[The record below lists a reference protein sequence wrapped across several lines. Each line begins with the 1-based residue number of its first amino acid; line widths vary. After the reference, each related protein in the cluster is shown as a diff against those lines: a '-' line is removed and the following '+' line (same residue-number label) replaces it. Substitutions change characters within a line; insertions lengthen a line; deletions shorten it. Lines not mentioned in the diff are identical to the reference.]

1 VRTRKSSKSL
11 FEYQPSYLF
20 ILVSF
25 FFFAVFLYLIFMI
38 IVICEAKA
46 SRLSSSSGAVNG
58 WLAGWLA
65 HRPHGYGVYSHRRRL
80 ILNRHN
86 RFTIHGSPLAAWR
99 TVATAVSGRHVAQD
113 ASIEVVRPTDPAALD
128 ARERSSVQRL
138 SRTATTHFVQGYV
151 Q

>member
-1 VRTRKSSKSL
+1 MRTRKSSKSL

-58 WLAGWLA
+58 WLAGWLIVPMA
-65 HRPHGYGVYSHRRRL
+65 TEY
-80 ILNRHN
+80 
-86 RFTIHGSPLAAWR
+86 IHIGEDSFSTGTTGSPS
-99 TVATAVSGRHVAQD
+99 TVVHW
-113 ASIEVVRPTDPAALD
+113 
-128 ARERSSVQRL
+128 QRGG
-138 SRTATTHFVQGYV
+138 Q
-151 Q
+151 